1 MIIDVHSH
9 IYPKVY
15 MDYLSKKNVLTPNG
29 IIVNNRVYV
38 VNDLLLNL
46 EDKIRDFKNKVKGED
61 VTIFLSIP
69 PPWTYFLPKDEEVKL
84 TKSCNDEL
92 VKIVNDKELR
102 GLATLPL
109 NDVDEAIG
117 EAERAIKE
125 LNLDGFILGTGV
137 GNKSIAND
145 EFKPLLSKISSLNKP
160 IFIHPGTLNLGINEG
175 ALSTIV
181 SYPFE
186 TTFVMSELAISG
198 SLEEYNLKII
208 IPHGGGFI
216 PYQLGRIDMLYESK
230 RSKFKPSEYLLKS
243 VYYDTVMYDNREFEL
258 LVERVGTEK
267 VVFGTDHPF
276 PISKPELFIKI
287 VGSLTKE
294 ERDKILYENAKKLF
308 SLA

>member
-102 GLATLPL
+102 GLAT
-109 NDVDEAIG
+109 
-117 EAERAIKE
+117 
-125 LNLDGFILGTGV
+125 
-137 GNKSIAND
+137 
-145 EFKPLLSKISSLNKP
+145 
-160 IFIHPGTLNLGINEG
+160 
-175 ALSTIV
+175 
-181 SYPFE
+181 
-186 TTFVMSELAISG
+186 
-198 SLEEYNLKII
+198 
-208 IPHGGGFI
+208 
-216 PYQLGRIDMLYESK
+216 
-230 RSKFKPSEYLLKS
+230 
-243 VYYDTVMYDNREFEL
+243 
-258 LVERVGTEK
+258 
-267 VVFGTDHPF
+267 
-276 PISKPELFIKI
+276 
-287 VGSLTKE
+287 
-294 ERDKILYENAKKLF
+294 
-308 SLA
+308 